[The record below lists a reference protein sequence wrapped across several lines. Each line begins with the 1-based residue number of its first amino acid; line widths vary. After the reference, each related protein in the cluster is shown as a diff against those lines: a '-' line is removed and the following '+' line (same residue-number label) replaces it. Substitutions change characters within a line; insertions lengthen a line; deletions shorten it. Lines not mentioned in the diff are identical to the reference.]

1 MEQKMGS
8 KVNPMEFYTVND
20 ISRILQHTNMNVR
33 KKLKDGVIPGGFHI
47 GNRWRIEKQEFDK
60 RLYDIS
66 IKS

>member
-20 ISRILQHTNMNVR
+20 ISRIWQQTNMNVR

-47 GNRWRIEKQEFDK
+47 GNRWRVKKQEFDK

>member
-33 KKLKDGVIPGGFHI
+33 KKLKDGGLR
-47 GNRWRIEKQEFDK
+47 NRNLTKGCMI
-60 RLYDIS
+60 
-66 IKS
+66 